1 MDQVETLL
9 RERSAGL
16 RRTRTALRDEAIPL
30 TSPVVQ
36 HPLPPPEEPALTG
49 SCADC
54 GGSIP
59 AGTSARNPHRRSLR
73 RLPARARVA
82 HRLASPAEPA
92 RLAS

>member
-16 RRTRTALRDEAIPL
+16 RRTRSALRDEAIVL

-36 HPLPPPEEPALTG
+36 HTLPPPEEPAVSG

-59 AGTSARNPHRRSLR
+59 AGRLRAIPTAVRCACCQLELESRSI
-73 RLPARARVA
+73 
-82 HRLASPAEPA
+82 
-92 RLAS
+92 